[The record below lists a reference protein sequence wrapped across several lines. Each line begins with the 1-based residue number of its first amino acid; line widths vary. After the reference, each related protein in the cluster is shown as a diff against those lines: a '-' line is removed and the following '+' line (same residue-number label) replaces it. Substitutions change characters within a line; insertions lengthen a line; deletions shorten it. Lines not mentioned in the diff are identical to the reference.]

1 MLSCRRLETWLFW
14 SMFQAAPITWRNSM
28 DELRPLSCTM
38 LPHNGETLNHS
49 SFPMKPSLPCFETA
63 RVLIAGDVMLD
74 RYWLGSCGRISPE
87 APVPVVKV
95 EGIEERPG
103 GAANVAANIAAL
115 GAQVRVLGVTGDD
128 EAATALETKLGRL
141 GVACE
146 LIRQPGQATI
156 TKLRV
161 LSRNQQ
167 LLRLDFE
174 DGFPGFAPTAL
185 HERFRAALP
194 AGDVVVLS
202 DYRKGALRAI
212 EELIATARA
221 AGKPVLVD
229 PKGQDFRRYRGA
241 TVLTPNLAE
250 FEAVAGACPDPD
262 VLAERG
268 ERLRQELALDALLVT
283 RGEQGMTLLRAGVA
297 PLHLAA
303 RAREV
308 YDVTGAGDTVIATL
322 AVGLAAGLDCAAA
335 TMLANLAAGLVV
347 GKLGAASV
355 TVSELRRAL
364 YEHDE
369 PPRGALDEAQLLHVV
384 ADAKAH
390 GETIVMTNGCF
401 DILHAGHVS
410 YLEQA
415 KRLGNRLIVAV
426 NTDATV
432 RRLKGMDRP
441 VNPLD
446 QRMRVLAG
454 LAAVD
459 WVVPFAEDTPERL
472 ICAVKP
478 DYLVKGGDNDPAHIP
493 GNQCV
498 WDAGGQVVVM
508 DYIEGCSTTSTIARI
523 LRRP

>member
-1 MLSCRRLETWLFW
+1 MKL
-14 SMFQAAPITWRNSM
+14 QIP
-28 DELRPLSCTM
+28 
-38 LPHNGETLNHS
+38 
-49 SFPMKPSLPCFETA
+49 SFEPA

-74 RYWLGSCGRISPE
+74 RYWYGPTARISPE

-95 EGIEERPG
+95 EEVEERPG
-103 GAANVAANIAAL
+103 GAANVAVNIATL
-115 GAQVRVLGVTGDD
+115 GGRVRVLGVAGAD
-128 EAATALETKLGRL
+128 EAATTLEIKLRRL

-146 LIRQPGQATI
+146 LIRQAGQATI

-174 DGFPGFAPTAL
+174 DGFPGFAPSTL
-185 HERFRAALP
+185 QECFAAHLP
-194 AGDVVVLS
+194 DSDVVVLS
-202 DYRKGALRAI
+202 DYHKGALREVEA
-212 EELIATARA
+212 LIRVARA

-229 PKGQDFRRYRGA
+229 PKGRDFDRYRGA
-241 TVLTPNLAE
+241 TLLTPNLAE
-250 FEAVAGACPDPD
+250 FEMVAGPCRNEGE
-262 VLAERG
+262 LTERG
-268 ERLRQELALDALLVT
+268 QALRERLELEALLIT
-283 RGEQGMTLLRAGVA
+283 RGEQGMTLLRAGA
-297 PLHLAA
+297 EPLHLAA

-322 AVGLAAGLDCAAA
+322 AAGLAAGLDWPTA
-335 TMLANLAAGLVV
+335 TLLANLAAGIVV

-364 YEHDE
+364 YEHEE
-369 PPRGALDEAQLLHVV
+369 PPRGVLDEAHLLRTV

-401 DILHAGHVS
+401 DILHAGHVT

-426 NTDATV
+426 NADATV
-432 RRLKGMDRP
+432 RRLKGSDRP
-441 VNPLD
+441 VNPLT

-459 WVVPFAEDTPERL
+459 WVVPFDEDTPERL
-472 ICAVKP
+472 IRAVQP

-493 GNQCV
+493 GNHAV

-508 DYIEGCSTTSTIARI
+508 DYLEGCSTTRTIARI
-523 LRRP
+523 LRQP

>member
-1 MLSCRRLETWLFW
+1 
-14 SMFQAAPITWRNSM
+14 
-28 DELRPLSCTM
+28 
-38 LPHNGETLNHS
+38 
-49 SFPMKPSLPCFETA
+49 MKPHIPSFEPA
-63 RVLIAGDVMLD
+63 RVLIVGDVMLD
-74 RYWLGSCGRISPE
+74 RYWHGSTARISPE
-87 APVPVVKV
+87 APVPIVKIEKV
-95 EGIEERPG
+95 EERPG
-103 GAANVAANIAAL
+103 GAANVAVNIATL
-115 GAQVRVLGVTGDD
+115 GGRVCVLGVAGDD
-128 EAATALETKLGRL
+128 EAATTLDIKLRRL

-146 LIRQPGQATI
+146 LIRQADQATI

-174 DGFPGFAPTAL
+174 DGFPGFDPSAL
-185 HERFRAALP
+185 RERFATRLP
-194 AGDVVVLS
+194 DSDVVVLS
-202 DYRKGALRAI
+202 DYQKGALREVEA
-212 EELIATARA
+212 LIRTARA

-229 PKGQDFRRYRGA
+229 PKGHNFDRYRGA
-241 TVLTPNLAE
+241 TLLTPNLAE
-250 FEAVAGACPDPD
+250 FERVTGPCRNEEM
-262 VLAERG
+262 LTERG
-268 ERLRQELALDALLVT
+268 QALRERLELEALLIT
-283 RGEQGMTLLRAGVA
+283 RGEQGMTLLRAGA
-297 PLHLAA
+297 EPLHLAA

-322 AVGLAAGLDCAAA
+322 AVGLAARLDLPAA
-335 TMLANLAAGLVV
+335 TLLANLAAGIVV

-355 TVSELRRAL
+355 TVSELRRTL
-364 YEHDE
+364 YEHEE
-369 PPRGALDEAQLLHVV
+369 PPRGVLDEAQLLRTV

-401 DILHAGHVS
+401 DILHAGHVT

-415 KRLGNRLIVAV
+415 KRLGHRLIVAV
-426 NTDATV
+426 NADATV
-432 RRLKGMDRP
+432 RRLKGPDRP
-441 VNPLD
+441 VNLLT

-459 WVVPFAEDTPERL
+459 WVVPFDEDTPERL
-472 ICAVKP
+472 IRAVQP

-493 GNQCV
+493 GNRAV

>member
-1 MLSCRRLETWLFW
+1 MKLH
-14 SMFQAAPITWRNSM
+14 I
-28 DELRPLSCTM
+28 
-38 LPHNGETLNHS
+38 PH
-49 SFPMKPSLPCFETA
+49 FEPA

-74 RYWLGSCGRISPE
+74 RYWYGPTARISPE

-95 EGIEERPG
+95 EEVEERPG
-103 GAANVAANIAAL
+103 GAANVAVNIATL
-115 GAQVRVLGVTGDD
+115 GGQVRVLGVAGAD
-128 EAATALETKLGRL
+128 EAATLLETKLHRQ

-174 DGFPGFAPTAL
+174 DGFPGFEPAAL
-185 HERFRAALP
+185 QERFVAHLP
-194 AGDVVVLS
+194 DSDVVVLS
-202 DYRKGALRAI
+202 DYQKGALRGI
-212 EELIATARA
+212 EDLIGAARA

-229 PKGQDFRRYRGA
+229 PKGRDFSRYQGA
-241 TVLTPNLAE
+241 TLLTPNLAE
-250 FEAVAGACPDPD
+250 FETVVGPCRTELELTAKG
-262 VLAERG
+262 LA
-268 ERLRQELALDALLVT
+268 LREHLALDALLIT
-283 RGEQGMTLLRAGVA
+283 RGEQGMTLLRAGA
-297 PLHLAA
+297 EPLHLAA

-322 AVGLAAGLDCAAA
+322 AASLAAGLELPAA
-335 TMLANLAAGLVV
+335 TFLANLAAGIVV

-355 TVSELRRAL
+355 TASELRRAL
-364 YEHDE
+364 YEHEE
-369 PPRGALDEAQLLHVV
+369 PPRGVLDEAQLVRTV

-401 DILHAGHVS
+401 DILHAGHVT

-426 NTDATV
+426 NADATV
-432 RRLKGMDRP
+432 RRLKGADRP
-441 VNPLD
+441 VNPLA

-459 WVVPFAEDTPERL
+459 WVVSFAEDTPERL

-493 GNQCV
+493 GNRCV

-523 LRRP
+523 LHRP

>member
-1 MLSCRRLETWLFW
+1 
-14 SMFQAAPITWRNSM
+14 
-28 DELRPLSCTM
+28 
-38 LPHNGETLNHS
+38 
-49 SFPMKPSLPCFETA
+49 MKPQIPSFEQA

-74 RYWLGSCGRISPE
+74 RYWYGPCSRVSPE

-95 EGIEERPG
+95 EEVEERPG
-103 GAANVAANIAAL
+103 GAANVAVNIATL
-115 GAQVRVLGVTGDD
+115 GGRVRVLGVAGAD
-128 EAATALETKLGRL
+128 EAATVLETKLRRL
-141 GVACE
+141 GAACE

-174 DGFPGFAPTAL
+174 DGFPGFEPAAL
-185 HERFRAALP
+185 EERFAAWLP
-194 AGDVVVLS
+194 EADVAVLS
-202 DYRKGALRAI
+202 DYRKGALRAVGRCI
-212 EELIATARA
+212 ELAHA

-229 PKGQDFRRYRGA
+229 PKGREFDRYRGA
-241 TVLTPNLAE
+241 TLLTPNLSE
-250 FEAVAGACPDPD
+250 FETVAGPCRNE
-262 VLAERG
+262 AELVDKG
-268 ERLRQELALDALLVT
+268 VALRRDLELDALLIT
-283 RGEQGMTLLRAGVA
+283 RGEQGMTLLRDGAE

-322 AVGLAAGLDCAAA
+322 AAGLAAGLALPAA
-335 TMLANLAAGLVV
+335 TVLANLAGGIVV

-369 PPRGALDEAQLLHVV
+369 PPRGVLDEEQLLPAV

-401 DILHAGHVS
+401 DILHAGHVT

-426 NTDATV
+426 NDDASV
-432 RRLKGMDRP
+432 RRLKGAGRP
-441 VNPLD
+441 VNDLWR
-446 QRMRVLAG
+446 RMRVLAG

-459 WVVPFAEDTPERL
+459 WVVPFHEDTPERL

-478 DYLVKGGDNDPAHIP
+478 DYLIKGGDNDPAKIP
-493 GNQCV
+493 GNRCV
-498 WDAGGQVVVM
+498 WDNGGQVVVM

-523 LRRP
+523 LKRP

>member
-1 MLSCRRLETWLFW
+1 
-14 SMFQAAPITWRNSM
+14 
-28 DELRPLSCTM
+28 
-38 LPHNGETLNHS
+38 
-49 SFPMKPSLPCFETA
+49 MKLQIPRFERA

-74 RYWLGSCGRISPE
+74 RYWYGPSSRISPE

-95 EGIEERPG
+95 EGVEERPG
-103 GAANVAANIAAL
+103 GAANVAVNIATL
-115 GAQVRVLGVTGDD
+115 GGQVRVLGVAGAD
-128 EAATALETKLGRL
+128 EAATVLETKLHRL
-141 GVACE
+141 GVDCE
-146 LIRQPGQATI
+146 LSRQTGQATI

-174 DGFPGFAPTAL
+174 DGFPGFDPAVL
-185 HERFRAALP
+185 RERFIAHLP
-194 AGDVVVLS
+194 DSDVVVLS
-202 DYRKGALRAI
+202 DYHKGALR
-212 EELIATARA
+212 EVETLIHAART
-221 AGKPVLVD
+221 AGKAVLVD
-229 PKGQDFRRYRGA
+229 PKGRDFGRYRGA
-241 TVLTPNLAE
+241 TLLTPNLAE
-250 FEAVAGACPDPD
+250 FETVVGPCRDPG
-262 VLAERG
+262 VLVSRG
-268 ERLRQELALDALLVT
+268 ESLRQELELDALLIT
-283 RGEQGMTLLRAGVA
+283 RGEQGMTLLRAGA
-297 PLHLAA
+297 EPLHLAA

-322 AVGLAAGLDCAAA
+322 AAALAAGLDVPAA
-335 TMLANLAAGLVV
+335 TLLANLAAGIVV

-364 YEHDE
+364 YQHEE
-369 PPRGALDEAQLLHVV
+369 PPRGVLNEAQLLQTV

-401 DILHAGHVS
+401 DILHAGHVT

-426 NTDATV
+426 NVDATV
-432 RRLKGMDRP
+432 RRLKGPDRP
-441 VNPLD
+441 VNPLA

-459 WVVPFAEDTPERL
+459 WVVPFVEDTPERL
-472 ICAVKP
+472 ICAIQP

-493 GNQCV
+493 GNRCV

-523 LRRP
+523 LHRP

>member
-1 MLSCRRLETWLFW
+1 
-14 SMFQAAPITWRNSM
+14 
-28 DELRPLSCTM
+28 
-38 LPHNGETLNHS
+38 
-49 SFPMKPSLPCFETA
+49 
-63 RVLIAGDVMLD
+63 MLD
-74 RYWLGSCGRISPE
+74 RYWFGTSSRISPE

-95 EGIEERPG
+95 EQVEERPG

-115 GAQVRVLGVTGDD
+115 GGQVWLIGVAGDD
-128 EAATALETKLGRL
+128 EAATALETKLRRL
-141 GVACE
+141 GVGCE
-146 LIRQPGQATI
+146 LLRQAGQATI

-174 DGFPGFAPTAL
+174 DGFPAFEPAAL
-185 HERFRAALP
+185 HQRFVARLP
-194 AGDVVVLS
+194 DVDVVVLS
-202 DYRKGALRAI
+202 DYLKGALGAV
-212 EELIATARA
+212 ESLIAAARA

-229 PKGQDFRRYRGA
+229 PKGRDFRRYRGA

-250 FEAVAGACPDPD
+250 FEAVVGPCADPEALM
-262 VLAERG
+262 VRG
-268 ERLRQELALDALLVT
+268 EALRRELALDALLIT
-283 RGEQGMTLLRAGVA
+283 RGEQGMSLLCAGA
-297 PLHLAA
+297 EPLHLAA

-322 AVGLAAGLDCAAA
+322 AAGLAAGLEPGAA
-335 TMLANLAAGLVV
+335 TLLANLAAGIVV

-355 TVSELRRAL
+355 TGSELRRAL
-364 YEHDE
+364 YAHEE
-369 PPRGALDEAQLLHVV
+369 PAQGVLDEAQLLQAV

-401 DILHAGHVS
+401 DILHAGHVT

-426 NTDATV
+426 NADATV
-432 RRLKGMDRP
+432 RRLKGADRP
-441 VNPLD
+441 VNPLP

-472 ICAVKP
+472 IRAIGP
-478 DYLVKGGDNDPAHIP
+478 DYLVKGGDNDPARIP
-493 GNQCV
+493 GNRCV
-498 WDAGGQVVVM
+498 LEAGGQVVVL
-508 DYIEGCSTTSTIARI
+508 DYVEGCSTTSTIARI